1 MAGPFK
7 QAIRDAQWCLRHGG
21 LYGFSAAVAG
31 RVADTPASFNVHTSL
46 LEHPVTLRVPSTD
59 VSTYKQVVTREEYG
73 IELAK
78 RPATIVDAG
87 ANIGLASA
95 YFASRYPEARILAI
109 EPEAQNFELLLK
121 NTAPYPNIQAVRA
134 ALWSESGLIGV
145 VDSGTGAWGFRT
157 EASSEALVTNS
168 VRAATL
174 DELLDEYGF
183 DHVDL
188 LKMDIEGAEVEVFAD
203 TSEWI
208 DRVNV
213 VVAELHERYRTGC
226 LRNFYNG
233 TPGFP
238 VEWTHGESTIV
249 ARQGWATAGQTIA
262 TQRHAA

>member
-21 LYGFSAAVAG
+21 LCGFSAAVAG
-31 RVADTPASFNVHTSL
+31 RVADTPATFNVHTSL

-73 IELAK
+73 VELAQ
-78 RPATIVDAG
+78 RPTTIVDAG

-134 ALWSESGLIGV
+134 ALWSESGVIGV

-157 EASSEALVTNS
+157 EASSESLVANS

-233 TPGFP
+233 TPGFS

-249 ARQGWATAGQTIA
+249 ARQGWATASQSIA
-262 TQRHAA
+262 SQRHVA

>member
-7 QAIRDAQWCLRHGG
+7 QAFRDAQWCLRHGG
-21 LYGFSAAVAG
+21 LHGFSAAVAG
-31 RVADTPASFNVHTSL
+31 RVADTPVTFNVHAPL

-59 VSTYKQVVTREEYG
+59 VSTYKQVVTRQEYAV
-73 IELAK
+73 ELAK
-78 RPATIVDAG
+78 RPVTIVDAG

-95 YFASRYPEARILAI
+95 YFASRYPDARILAV
-109 EPEAQNFELLLK
+109 EPEAQNYDLLLK

-134 ALWSESGLIGV
+134 ALWSESGVIGV

-157 EASSEALVTNS
+157 EALTDAMAANS

-174 DELLDEYGF
+174 DELLDEHDF

-188 LKMDIEGAEVEVFAD
+188 LKVDIEGAEVEVFAD
-203 TSEWI
+203 TSAWI

-249 ARQGWATAGQTIA
+249 ARRDWAAAGKSKA
-262 TQRHAA
+262 SQRHAA

>member
-7 QAIRDAQWCLRHGG
+7 QAFRDAHWCLRHGG
-21 LYGFSAAVAG
+21 LHGFSAAVAG
-31 RVADTPASFNVHTSL
+31 RYAEAPATFNVHTPL

-59 VSTYKQVVTREEYG
+59 VSTYKQVVKREEYR
-73 IELAK
+73 IQLAQ
-78 RPATIVDAG
+78 RPTTIVDAG
-87 ANIGLASA
+87 ANIGLTSA
-95 YFASRYPEARILAI
+95 YFASRHPDVRILAI

-134 ALWSESGLIGV
+134 ALWSESGVIGV

-157 EASSEALVTNS
+157 EAMTDAMAGNA

-174 DELLDEYGF
+174 DELLDEHGF

-203 TSEWI
+203 TSAWI

-238 VEWTHGESTIV
+238 VEWSHGESTIV
-249 ARQGWATAGQTIA
+249 ARRDWAVANHSKVSL
-262 TQRHAA
+262 RRAA

>member
-31 RVADTPASFNVHTSL
+31 RVADTPATFNVHTSL

-73 IELAK
+73 IELAQ
-78 RPATIVDAG
+78 RPTTIVDAG
-87 ANIGLASA
+87 ANIGLASV

-134 ALWSESGLIGV
+134 ALWSESGVIGV

-157 EASSEALVTNS
+157 EASSEALVANS

-174 DELLDEYGF
+174 DELLDEFGF

-226 LRNFYNG
+226 LRNFYSG

-238 VEWTHGESTIV
+238 IEWAHGESTIV
-249 ARQGWATAGQTIA
+249 ARQGWAKASQSNA

>member
-7 QAIRDAQWCLRHGG
+7 QAIRDAHWCLRHGG
-21 LYGFSAAVAG
+21 LPGFSAAVAG
-31 RVADTPASFNVHTSL
+31 RVADTPATFNVHTSL
-46 LEHPVTLRVPSTD
+46 LDHPVTLRVPSTD

-73 IELAK
+73 IELAQ
-78 RPATIVDAG
+78 RPKTIVDAG
-87 ANIGLASA
+87 ANIGLASV

-134 ALWSESGLIGV
+134 ALWSESGVIGV

-157 EASSEALVTNS
+157 EASSEALVANS

-174 DELLDEYGF
+174 DELLDEFGF

-188 LKMDIEGAEVEVFAD
+188 LKLDIEGAEVEVFAD

-249 ARQGWATAGQTIA
+249 ARKGWATAGQTIA